1 MARRGKTV
9 VRTLEDLTLDSGY
22 GGAADSVR
30 SSNLSLCCSDSPHS
44 AYPYG
49 GNSWQQQQR
58 LTDSMHSRHNSFDTV
73 NTVLVEDSEVLDCA
87 GQHCSRLLPD
97 LEEVPWSLDEVEAVL
112 LPQRKE
118 ARGLGVAP
126 AASSSSAAS
135 STTVSSSSGGGGGG
149 DGGGPLCKDALARL
163 STLVSRA
170 LIRLAR
176 EAQRLSLRFAKCTK
190 YEIQSAMEIVLGWS
204 LASGCTAA
212 ALGALSLYNMS
223 SSGGD
228 RFSRGKS
235 TRCGLTFSVGKFYRW
250 MVDSRVAV
258 RIHEHAAI
266 YLTACMENLFREVYG
281 RVLQFAASA
290 PHQQPHQNNPP
301 PQPQQS
307 QLHHRGPCSSA
318 GSGGTCAASAASL
331 PPAAANKERETNSGG
346 GGGGSLTANEAPKF
360 TLESLE
366 QTVNNDSELW
376 GLLQPYQHLICG
388 KNASGVPCLPES
400 LNLHKEQQ
408 RSNKPGDVQMFSQSE
423 LRTIEQSLLATR
435 VGSIAELSDLVSRA
449 MHHLQPLSAKQHGNT
464 TPLHHRQGSLYWE
477 PEALYTLCYFMH
489 CPQMEWENP
498 NVEPSKV
505 TLQTERPFI
514 VLPPLMEWIRVAL
527 AHAGHRRSFSVDSD
541 DVRQAARL
549 LLPGVDCEPRQLKID
564 DCFCASR
571 KLDAVATEAKFKQ
584 DLGFRMLTCGRT
596 DLVKQAISLL
606 GPDGINSMSE
616 QGMTPLMYACVR
628 GDEAMVQ
635 MLLDAGADL
644 NAEVVNTP
652 HKYPSVHPET
662 RHWTALTF
670 AVLHGH
676 IPVVQLLLD
685 AGAKVEGSLEHGE
698 ENYSETPLQLA
709 AAAGNFELVSLL
721 LERGADPMIGTMYR
735 NGISMTPQGDM
746 NSFSQAAAHGHRT
759 EHAQL
764 ARCKRIR
771 NVFRKLLAQPEKEK
785 SDILSLEEIL
795 AEGTDLADSTPAPLC
810 ASRNS
815 KARLKALKEAMYHSA
830 EHGYVDVTIDIRSI
844 GVPWTLHTWL
854 ESLRIA
860 FQQHRRP
867 LIQCLLK
874 EFKSIQE
881 EEYTEELITQ
891 GLPLMI
897 EILKASKNEVISQQ
911 LAVIFTHCYGPYPIP
926 KLTEIKRKQTS
937 RLDPH
942 FLNNKEMSDVTFLV
956 EGRPFYAHR
965 VLLFTASPR
974 FKALLSSK
982 PPSDSTFI
990 EISYV
995 KYPIFQL
1002 IMQYLYCGGSESLL
1016 IKNNE
1021 VMELLSAAKFF
1032 QLEALQRHC
1041 EIICAK
1047 SINTE
1052 NCVDIYN
1059 HAKFLGVTE
1068 LASFCEGYFLK
1079 NMMVLIENEAFKQL
1093 LYDKN
1098 GDSPGQN
1105 VLQDLQRTL
1114 ATRIQSIHLSSSKG
1128 SIV

>member
-49 GNSWQQQQR
+49 GNSWQQQQQR

-135 STTVSSSSGGGGGG
+135 STTVSSSSGGGGGGGGGG

-281 RVLQFAASA
+281 RVLQLAASA
-290 PHQQPHQNNPP
+290 PHQQPQTQPHQNNPP
-301 PQPQQS
+301 PQPQQA

-331 PPAAANKERETNSGG
+331 PPAAAAAAAANKERETNS

-746 NSFSQAAAHGHRT
+746 NSFSQAAAHGHR
-759 EHAQL
+759 
-764 ARCKRIR
+764 

-956 EGRPFYAHR
+956 EGRPYYAHR

>member
-1 MARRGKTV
+1 MARRGKTA

-30 SSNLSLCCSDSPHS
+30 SSNLSLCCSDSHP

-49 GNSWQQQQR
+49 GSCWPH

-73 NTVLVEDSEVLDCA
+73 NTVLAEDSEVLDCA
-87 GQHCSRLLPD
+87 GQQCSRLLPD
-97 LEEVPWSLDEVEAVL
+97 LEEVPWSLEEVEALL
-112 LPQRKE
+112 LPPPPRRE
-118 ARGLGVAP
+118 PRAP
-126 AASSSSAAS
+126 GAASPGSRDAA
-135 STTVSSSSGGGGGG
+135 
-149 DGGGPLCKDALARL
+149 ARL

-170 LIRLAR
+170 LVRIAR

-190 YEIQSAMEIVLGWS
+190 HEVRSAMEIVLGWT
-204 LASGCTAA
+204 LAARCTAA

-235 TRCGLTFSVGKFYRW
+235 ARCGLAFSVGKFYRW
-250 MVDSRVAV
+250 MVDSRVAL

-266 YLTACMENLFREVYG
+266 YLTAGTESLFRDIHA
-281 RVLQFAASA
+281 RVLAGPAA
-290 PHQQPHQNNPP
+290 PLPP
-301 PQPQQS
+301 PGRS
-307 QLHHRGPCSSA
+307 
-318 GSGGTCAASAASL
+318 
-331 PPAAANKERETNSGG
+331 PAAAAAPAEKEKEGG
-346 GGGGSLTANEAPKF
+346 EAPRF
-360 TLESLE
+360 TLEALE
-366 QTVNNDSELW
+366 QTVNNDPELW

-388 KNASGVPCLPES
+388 KNASGVLCLPDS
-400 LNLHKEQQ
+400 LNLHKDQQ
-408 RSNKPGDVQMFSQSE
+408 RSNKPGEVQMFSQSE

-449 MHHLQPLSAKQHGNT
+449 MHHLQPLNAKQHGNG
-464 TPLHHRQGSLYWE
+464 TPMHQKQGSFYWE

-514 VLPPLMEWIRVAL
+514 VLPPLMEWIRVAV

-584 DLGFRMLTCGRT
+584 DLGFRMLNCGRT

-644 NAEVVNTP
+644 NAEVVSTA

-685 AGAKVEGSLEHGE
+685 AGAKVEGSLDHGE

-746 NSFSQAAAHGHRT
+746 NSFSQAAAHGHR
-759 EHAQL
+759 
-764 ARCKRIR
+764 

-795 AEGTDLADSTPAPLC
+795 AEGTDLPDSAAAPLC

-815 KARLKALKEAMYHSA
+815 KAKLKALKEAMYHSA

-854 ESLRIA
+854 ESLRTS

-891 GLPLMI
+891 GLPLMF
-897 EILKASKNEVISQQ
+897 EILKASKFRASRRQVIHTCTSCILRVRCERQNEVISQQ
-911 LAVIFTHCYGPYPIP
+911 LSVIFTHCYGPYPIP
-926 KLTEIKRKQTS
+926 KLVEIKRKQTS

-982 PPSDSTFI
+982 PSSDSTCI
-990 EISYV
+990 EINYV

-1002 IMQYLYCGGSESLL
+1002 VMQYLYYGGAESLL

-1021 VMELLSAAKFF
+1021 IMELLSAAKFF

-1068 LASFCEGYFLK
+1068 LSAYCEGYFLK

-1098 GDSPGQN
+1098 GETSGQN
-1105 VLQDLQRTL
+1105 VLEDLQRTL